1 MNYDEMSINDCV
13 LARNCKAYIY
23 NTAYINMLKISILA
37 MHYLVIEIQQEENS
51 ISMNNMFAN
60 FFWKSHE

>member
-37 MHYLVIEIQQEENS
+37 MHYLLIEIQHFDE
-51 ISMNNMFAN
+51 
-60 FFWKSHE
+60 